1 MKTAL
6 CTTLAEVY
14 TIRNVRVPT
23 LEPIH
28 TLNLTTEVKD
38 RAFCENDVNDQQ
50 LLPYLVTN
58 RIAPVKEAGELR
70 GSVMQYFM
78 YRRGK
83 AGAES
88 KLHDKLSI
96 GLGGHVD
103 VGVPE
108 DEQSDQPFLRSA
120 ALNRLLQREAARE
133 YEEECGVKVDPD
145 NFRFSAFIID
155 PLHDG
160 NALPVAAVHLGLL
173 SVLNVSHD
181 QGETMTGE
189 GAVCV
194 DPQWKTLN
202 ELMSPEIY
210 GRLETW
216 SRLVVDALYA
226 MEFLSPREM
235 CRYQSHP
242 TGDVSV
248 QDQSWWARSVQ
259 LPAHCHALIPAFDV
273 YKLPEPKPNRPQAV
287 ADAIL
292 TRFIAE
298 ADTWPVGVNSAN
310 AAITL
315 LERVIL
321 EFKTQR
327 YATEEYSVQDA
338 LAELTV
344 EQLHRELLRI
354 PLKSK
359 HVCEVTVESPCAAA
373 VHKLCPMPN
382 KLNIKW
388 DYCEK

>member
-1 MKTAL
+1 MTTCRWATSLSVNASSTLKRYIKSNPILTKAIMKTAL
-6 CTTLAEVY
+6 CTTLAEVFA
-14 TIRNVRVPT
+14 IRNVRVPT

-38 RAFCENDVNDQQ
+38 RAFCESDVNDQQ
-50 LLPYLVTN
+50 LLPYLVTS
-58 RIAPVKEAGELR
+58 RITPVKEAGELR

-133 YEEECGVKVDPD
+133 YEEECSVKVDPD

-155 PLHDG
+155 PLNDD

-173 SVLNVSHD
+173 SVLNVSYD

-194 DPQWKTLN
+194 DPQWKTLGQ
-202 ELMSPEIY
+202 LMSPEIY

-226 MEFLSPREM
+226 MELLSPREM

-248 QDQSWWARSVQ
+248 QDQSRWAQSVQ
-259 LPAHCHALIPAFDV
+259 LPAHCHALIPTFGV
-273 YKLPEPKPNRPQAV
+273 YELPKPAP
-287 ADAIL
+287 I
-292 TRFIAE
+292 
-298 ADTWPVGVNSAN
+298 
-310 AAITL
+310 
-315 LERVIL
+315 
-321 EFKTQR
+321 
-327 YATEEYSVQDA
+327 SVQDA

-354 PLKSK
+354 PMKSK
-359 HVCEVTVESPCAAA
+359 HVREVTVESPSAAA
-373 VHKLCPMPN
+373 VHKLCPMPD
-382 KLNIKW
+382 KLDIKW
-388 DYCEK
+388 GYCEKQ